1 VFAAAVALI
10 TCAHTHTHAL
20 LCWFIYAL
28 QGTPVLEFEP
38 PLKLD
43 EDYTVVSAEP
53 EQLSLKLIE
62 GKKWRATGGLLTLK
76 TIKIDADVIKL
87 GGDAGIQV
95 QCIFCLCYSQLL
107 MHFCVF
113 VEWEQF
119 VFYVNCCLANR
130 PRPRFRA
137 HYILLV
143 RSSTEPAHAWPT
155 SISLA
160 GFCAPALP

>member
-1 VFAAAVALI
+1 V
-10 TCAHTHTHAL
+10 L
-20 LCWFIYAL
+20 LVYAL

-95 QCIFCLCYSQLL
+95 QYMPHHRTHVSK
-107 MHFCVF
+107 
-113 VEWEQF
+113 
-119 VFYVNCCLANR
+119 
-130 PRPRFRA
+130 
-137 HYILLV
+137 LLV
-143 RSSTEPAHAWPT
+143 VLSMYVPDARETAWQAF
-155 SISLA
+155 A
-160 GFCAPALP
+160 GLNYRDLYSVVQQQVQCNALW